1 MTETV
6 FYQDSYATRC
16 DATVTA
22 TGDRTI
28 TLDRTVFYP
37 MGGGQPGDTGKLLF
51 GDGVEIAVIDT
62 RSDGDNIVHY
72 VEGDTPS
79 PNVDDAVIAEID
91 WNRRYRHMRMHSCL
105 HLLCSLVDAPVTG
118 GSIAADK
125 ARLDFDLPEST
136 LDKLALTVALNEL
149 VDANHTIGVEW
160 ISDEQLQRQTEL
172 VRTMSVKPPIGRG
185 RVRLINIAGVD
196 LQPCGGT
203 HLNST
208 GEIGAVRV
216 RKIEKKGKLN
226 RRVILVFDE

>member
-22 TGDRTI
+22 TGDRTV

-62 RSDGDNIVHY
+62 RSDGDDIVHY

-79 PNVDDAVIAEID
+79 PSVDDAVIAEID
-91 WNRRYRHMRMHSCL
+91 WNRRYRHMRMHTCL

-226 RRVILVFDE
+226 RRVILLFDE